1 MYYYSNDN
9 LHWGGLSLLNP
20 CCDVIKSLSLLSY
33 DAPSYYNR
41 IPELKQAIDQIS
53 DGFFSPS
60 QPDLF
65 KDLVNMLM
73 HHDRLEYT
81 NADTERSAHCPC
93 WQTAVMDCKALTTQ
107 SSLFYSHHWHLS
119 VSSLRC
125 GSLVMWCEEA
135 VMITISIPKASSEY

>member
-1 MYYYSNDN
+1 MYSNDN

-20 CCDVIKSLSLLSY
+20 CCNVIKSLSLLSY
-33 DAPSYYNR
+33 DALSYYNR

-60 QPDLF
+60 QPELF

-73 HHDRLEYT
+73 HHDRFEYT

-93 WQTAVMDCKALTTQ
+93 WRTAVMDCKAPSTQ
-107 SSLFYSHHWHLS
+107 SCSVITVLLSSLTS
-119 VSSLRC
+119 VSVITKVLIFSY
-125 GSLVMWCEEA
+125 VMWRSCDDHHLN
-135 VMITISIPKASSEY
+135 SKS